1 MAIRFKLA
9 RNMDRLVMAKKKINE
24 EQIMHE
30 LYKRAFAAST
40 PPGDFDELMAK
51 AEINENGQRVIPYMD
66 YECSHEVMEK
76 ILEDAM
82 VEFKVPKHR
91 ISAFS
96 FNFWLGCSPKSAPKK
111 L

>member
-1 MAIRFKLA
+1 MEISFKLA
-9 RNMDRLVMAKKKINE
+9 RDLDRLVMAQKNNND

-66 YECSHEVMEK
+66 YECPHEVMEK

-96 FNFWLGCSPKSAPKK
+96 FNFWLGCSPKSAPRK